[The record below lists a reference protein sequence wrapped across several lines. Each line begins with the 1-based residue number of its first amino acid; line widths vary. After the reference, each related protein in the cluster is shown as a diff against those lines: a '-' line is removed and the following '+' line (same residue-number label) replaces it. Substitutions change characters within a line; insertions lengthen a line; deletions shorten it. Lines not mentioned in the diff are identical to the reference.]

1 MAKRKLEPTPFF
13 LEDPIKTKH
22 RVKMS
27 KKVGNN
33 KKKGAAKF
41 KALSPGQEVKL
52 AQLIAEKADTTLE
65 DEEETEKENAVAASE
80 NDNAAVGSVFKTPA
94 TKRSRRTGSMSS
106 ASRSGLRKRRNSS
119 RWVGSGCAYLSGLL
133 EY

>member
-1 MAKRKLEPTPFF
+1 M
-13 LEDPIKTKH
+13 KTKH

-33 KKKGAAKF
+33 KKKGAARF

-65 DEEETEKENAVAASE
+65 DEEETEKENAVATSE
-80 NDNAAVGSVFKTPA
+80 NSAATVESVFKTPA
-94 TKRSRRTGSMSS
+94 TRRSRRTGSMSS

-119 RWVGSGCAYLSGLL
+119 RWVDSESLCLFRTNKCNNDRN
-133 EY
+133 

>member
-1 MAKRKLEPTPFF
+1 MAKRKLEPTPYF

-33 KKKGAAKF
+33 KKKGAARF

-52 AQLIAEKADTTLE
+52 AQLIAEKADTTIE
-65 DEEETEKENAVAASE
+65 DEEEKEEKENAGSTSENGAASL
-80 NDNAAVGSVFKTPA
+80 DSAFKTPA
-94 TKRSRRTGSMSS
+94 TRRSRRTGSIAS
-106 ASRSGLRKRRNSS
+106 ASRSGLRKRRASS
-119 RWVGSGCAYLSGLL
+119 R
-133 EY
+133 

>member
-1 MAKRKLEPTPFF
+1 MAKRKLEPTPYF

-33 KKKGAAKF
+33 KKKGAARF

-52 AQLIAEKADTTLE
+52 AQLIAEKADTTFE
-65 DEEETEKENAVAASE
+65 DEEEKEKENAVSTSENGAASL
-80 NDNAAVGSVFKTPA
+80 DSAFKTPA
-94 TKRSRRTGSMSS
+94 TRRSRRTGSIAS
-106 ASRSGLRKRRNSS
+106 ASRSGLRKSRASS
-119 RWVGSGCAYLSGLL
+119 R
-133 EY
+133 

>member
-1 MAKRKLEPTPFF
+1 MAKRKLEPTPYF

-33 KKKGAAKF
+33 KKKGAARF

-52 AQLIAEKADTTLE
+52 AQLIAEKADTTIE
-65 DEEETEKENAVAASE
+65 DEEEKEEKENAGSTSENGAASL
-80 NDNAAVGSVFKTPA
+80 DSAFKTPA
-94 TKRSRRTGSMSS
+94 TRRNRRTGSIAS
-106 ASRSGLRKRRNSS
+106 ASRSGLRKRRASS
-119 RWVGSGCAYLSGLL
+119 R
-133 EY
+133 

>member
-1 MAKRKLEPTPFF
+1 MAKRKLEPTPYF

-33 KKKGAAKF
+33 KKKGAARF

-52 AQLIAEKADTTLE
+52 AQLIAEKADTTFE
-65 DEEETEKENAVAASE
+65 DEEEKEKENTVSTSENGAASL
-80 NDNAAVGSVFKTPA
+80 DSAFKTPA
-94 TKRSRRTGSMSS
+94 TRRSRRTGSIAS
-106 ASRSGLRKRRNSS
+106 ASRSGLRKRRASS
-119 RWVGSGCAYLSGLL
+119 R
-133 EY
+133 

>member
-1 MAKRKLEPTPFF
+1 MAKRKLEPTPYF

-33 KKKGAAKF
+33 KKKGAARF

-52 AQLIAEKADTTLE
+52 AQLIAEKADTTF
-65 DEEETEKENAVAASE
+65 EEEEEKGKEKENAVSTSE
-80 NDNAAVGSVFKTPA
+80 NGSASLDSAFKTPA
-94 TKRSRRTGSMSS
+94 TRKSRRTGPTAS
-106 ASRSGLRKRRNSS
+106 ASRSGLRKRRASS
-119 RWVGSGCAYLSGLL
+119 R
-133 EY
+133 

>member
-1 MAKRKLEPTPFF
+1 MAKRKLEPTPYF

-33 KKKGAAKF
+33 KKKGAARF

-52 AQLIAEKADTTLE
+52 AQLIAEKADTTFE
-65 DEEETEKENAVAASE
+65 DEEEKEKENAVSTSE
-80 NDNAAVGSVFKTPA
+80 NGSASLDSAFKTPA
-94 TKRSRRTGSMSS
+94 TRKSRRTGPTAS
-106 ASRSGLRKRRNSS
+106 ASRSGLRKSRASS
-119 RWVGSGCAYLSGLL
+119 R
-133 EY
+133 